1 MDPFLLTR
9 THRTETGIND
19 FKEPFE
25 VTPMQTDMFF
35 SKEELLQKAYIILLL
50 SVSNVF

>member
-35 SKEELLQKAYIILLL
+35 SKEELLQKAYIIVP
-50 SVSNVF
+50 VSY